1 MKKQLLLSCLLASAF
16 AANAQVTPKVQPETP
31 VDGKQYVLVNK
42 AQTASQYMTRTSWDG
57 ALYFLGEADSKYANY
72 ALTAVSNEDGSWS
85 FSLPTE
91 QTVETGEYDL
101 EGNPITEVL
110 PGVEYMVLPAGSA
123 NVNVNAADPVKWML
137 DPKENGFYNLILG
150 EGNNPAALAQAEFTP
165 TKDIR
170 MHLNAGSQYF
180 CVTYAGGPW
189 YPDCLGGIAET
200 ENEATGDLLFAA
212 KDSLSFFWGFVPV
225 EKVPAYY
232 TDMQYSG
239 AINKFYAQYCD
250 IEDYETGFMATYE
263 AVAKIYNEAADE
275 DALFEAGL
283 TDMMNAKVALY
294 NEIEAAIALNE
305 NDDAVLTA
313 AIAAAKSAFDTK
325 TATAEVNNATA
336 TLKQAETNYSMGSG
350 DITALGT
357 NMSFEDLSA
366 QDGAQSS
373 SVAGAPTGWNVFI
386 NGTQAVT
393 ADEVRSA
400 GIGAWHGANNDAEG
414 EIMDGSIAFGI
425 WNGSVPTYEISQTIT
440 ELENGTYEVTAGL
453 MAGSNGNGSRLT
465 TQRIFGNLNATYYA
479 SADEYDLDALDKT
492 EVFAFAGNEIITTD
506 REMRPV
512 TVRAFVYDG
521 TLTFGVRTD
530 GNIAAANRTASNSAG
545 GDGWFKTDNFT
556 IKKLGYSAEDAV
568 EIYDHY
574 AGLLDEYDGEH
585 MAADVSDLLKN
596 NKQEGVTTANT
607 QEEII
612 AGILGAKDLLVVV
625 DASVKAYEK
634 LREAIDQH
642 FDYLDQYQNKAGAGE
657 YSDVIY
663 EAEDAYNDG
672 TAADVVAVDSIIN
685 GLNEALQAC
694 IQSDDIEEGMDL
706 TEYIQNPSY
715 EDLSS
720 QNGNSSGGVANAP
733 VGWNVYV
740 EGALCKTAAELNAAG
755 VVNWCAINEGDNL
768 TDVYNTDG
776 EEVTHQYTDGTHLW
790 GIWASAVPVIEISQT
805 IQGLPAG
812 QYTVTVDAVVQ
823 NDWAGMNLGMQR
835 LFANEYVTMYGSE
848 YDYIQNADEELYNT
862 FPADVRIAAEIDA
875 INGDVEFKHLNYAGN
890 YVSESYGASSAPYTT
905 SLTFGLAEKGD
916 ITFGFRSSRISAVDG
931 QLSEQASLGWFKLDN
946 WTLTYDSLDVPAGA
960 GTTGEAT
967 GIDSVENNG
976 KATVAFYNL
985 NGVRL
990 AAPQKGINIVKMS
1003 NGTVSKVLVK

>member
-1 MKKQLLLSCLLASAF
+1 MKKHFLMFSLLISALAV
-16 AANAQVTPKVQPETP
+16 NAQVTPKVQPEAP
-31 VDGKQYVLVNK
+31 VTGKQYVLVNK
-42 AQTASQYMTRTSWDG
+42 AQTTSQYMSRTSWDG
-57 ALYFLGEADSKYANY
+57 ALYFLGETDSKYADY
-72 ALTAVSNEDGSWS
+72 ALTALSNEDGSWS
-85 FSLPTE
+85 FTLPTSNE
-91 QTVETGEYDL
+91 EEA
-101 EGNPITEVL
+101 
-110 PGVEYMVLPAGSA
+110 GVTYMVLPANSA
-123 NVNVNAADPVKWML
+123 NVNVNSMEPAHWFL
-137 DPKENGFYNLILG
+137 DAKEGGYYQLILG

-189 YPDCLGGIAET
+189 YPDCLGDITET

-212 KDSLSFFWGFVPV
+212 NDSTSFYWGFVSV
-225 EKVPAYY
+225 DNVPAYY
-232 TDMQYSG
+232 TDLQYSG
-239 AINKFYAQYCD
+239 AINKYYDQYCD
-250 IEDYETGFMATYE
+250 MDGYTEGFLATYN
-263 AVAKIYNEAADE
+263 AAATLYNNAADD
-275 DALFEAGL
+275 DALFEAGIPEML
-283 TDMMNAKVALY
+283 NAKVALY
-294 NEIEAAIALNE
+294 NEIESAIALNE
-305 NDDAVLTA
+305 DEDAVLAA

-325 TATAEVNNATA
+325 TATADITNATT

-350 DITALGT
+350 DITSLGT

-366 QDGAQSS
+366 QDGNQSS
-373 SVAGAPTGWNVFI
+373 SVAGAPTGWNVYI
-386 NGTQAVT
+386 NGTQVVT
-393 ADEVRSA
+393 ADQVRSA
-400 GIGAWHGANNDAEG
+400 GIGGWHGVNNDAEG
-414 EIMDGSIAFGI
+414 EIMDGSVAFGI

-440 ELENGTYEVTAGL
+440 QLENGTYEITAGL

-465 TQRIFGNLNATYYA
+465 TQRIFGNLNSTYYA
-479 SADEYDLDALDKT
+479 GQEEYDLSELDKT

-512 TVRAFVYDG
+512 TVKAFVYDG

-530 GNIAAANRTASNSAG
+530 GNIAATNRTASNGAG

-556 IKKLGYSAEDAV
+556 VKKLGYSAEDAV
-568 EIYDHY
+568 EIYEHY
-574 AGLLDEYDGEH
+574 ANLLDEYDGEP
-585 MAADVSDLLKN
+585 MAASVNDLLKDN
-596 NKQEGVTTANT
+596 TQGNITTANT

-612 AGILGAKDLLVVV
+612 SGILEAKDLLVVV

-634 LREAIDQH
+634 LRAAIDQH
-642 FDYLDQYQNKAGAGE
+642 FQYLDQYQNKAGAGE

-663 EAEDAYNDG
+663 EAEDAYNEG
-672 TAADVVAVDSIIN
+672 TAADAAAVDSIIE
-685 GLNEALQAC
+685 GLNEALQIC

-720 QNGNSSGGVANAP
+720 QNGNSSSGVANAP
-733 VGWNVYV
+733 TGWNVYV
-740 EGALCKTAAELNAAG
+740 DGVLCKTAAELNAAG

-768 TDVYNTDG
+768 TDVYNTEG
-776 EEVTHQYTDGTHLW
+776 EAVTNQYTDGTHLW

-805 IQGLPAG
+805 IEGLPAG

-835 LFANEYVTMYGSE
+835 LFANEYVTLYGAE
-848 YDYIQNADEELYNT
+848 YDYIQNADEEFYGT

-875 INGDVEFKHLNYAGN
+875 INGDVELKHLNYAGN
-890 YVSESYGASSAPYTT
+890 YSSESYGASSAPYTT

-916 ITFGFRSSRISAVDG
+916 ITIGFRSSRISAVDG

-946 WTLTYDSLDVPAGA
+946 WTLTYDSMEVPEGA
-960 GTTGEAT
+960 GVSGEAT
-967 GIDSVENNG
+967 AVEDVLDGG
-976 KATVAFYNL
+976 KVVVEFYDL

-990 AAPQKGINIVKMS
+990 SAVRRGINIVRMS
-1003 NGTVSKVLVK
+1003 DGRVGKVFVK